1 MILHVVGTG
10 ASVIYLTGT
19 EVVGLYFEKHRDK
32 MYPAQA
38 LSFAVSMIAIPSLLE
53 YMIKILSYK
62 TAMIIL
68 AMPHLLAFPIALVY
82 RGPCHKLGKNN
93 DQTLSGNDN
102 VRGEESPVEDKF
114 EMSNTLQTEGEC
126 GKVSLSTLENNNLT
140 VITPEAD
147 REVNPSKLK
156 GNSENDIIACEE
168 TTPTGTTETKTSKR
182 SVIKSHLYV
191 LKDWKFVLFLFYFL
205 VTSVGES
212 TFYAF
217 AVDYSV
223 TLEILDLK
231 QAALGMTLSGVSLC
245 AACLVMA
252 ILSHWQLNRLAIT
265 IGSAFVMGISLTFIS
280 LCRSLPAIYVC
291 FIIYGF
297 TEGVYIANAPTLVQT
312 SFKDSVYMLIRLSYV
327 YVMTGIGSLVGPVM
341 TGHFVESFGIQYL
354 YYFLGVFPLTGS
366 AVLLPY
372 FVYQKVASCRK
383 LNNIN
388 IS

>member
-82 RGPCHKLGKNN
+82 RGPCHKPGKNN

-147 REVNPSKLK
+147 HEVTPSKLK

-341 TGHFVESFGIQYL
+341 TGHFAESFGIQYL
-354 YYFLGVFPLTGS
+354 FYFLGVFPLTGS

-383 LNNIN
+383 LNNI
-388 IS
+388 S

>member
-93 DQTLSGNDN
+93 DHTLSGNDN

-147 REVNPSKLK
+147 RELNPSKLK

-245 AACLVMA
+245 AACL
-252 ILSHWQLNRLAIT
+252 LAIT

-280 LCRSLPAIYVC
+280 LCRSLPTIYAC

-341 TGHFVESFGIQYL
+341 TGHFAETFGIQYL
-354 YYFLGVFPLTGS
+354 FYFLGVFPLTGS

-372 FVYQKVASCRK
+372 FVYQKVASYRK